1 MKTWKK
7 LLPETIEVKKMSSN
21 QGFIYKP
28 VYGRV
33 GERISIKE
41 ACRGDEYNKIIKDVK
56 KVALA
61 NQEYGLS
68 NKLSVEEIEA
78 ILNKYYK

>member
-1 MKTWKK
+1 MAKINEKPAKSPTKK
-7 LLPETIEVKKMSSN
+7 KKKKDVKVVKEEKKNVKGKETVK
-21 QGFIYKP
+21 
-28 VYGRV
+28 
-33 GERISIKE
+33 
-41 ACRGDEYNKIIKDVK
+41 DLIIKDVK